1 MILNLKLQINFGA
14 WDLKFG
20 ERTMADLNQLQKEI
34 NIQFKDRNLL
44 QSSLTHRS
52 YLNENRSWPLPHNER
67 LEFLGDAVLEL
78 ITTEYLY
85 RNFPNPEGELTNLRS
100 ALVNYKM
107 LAEIAASIHLDK
119 YIMLSK
125 GEAKDLGRARQVIL
139 ANAIEALIGA
149 IYLDQGFQVSVEFV
163 HKFVIGQ
170 LAAIVSG
177 GKVLDPKSKFQ
188 ELTQEKLGVT
198 PHYKVL
204 AEWGPDHNKQFEV
217 GVFVQERQVAKGQGS
232 SKQEAEISAAENG
245 LKVWDEK

>member
-1 MILNLKLQINFGA
+1 
-14 WDLKFG
+14 
-20 ERTMADLNQLQKEI
+20 MADLNQLEDEI
-34 NIQFKDRNLL
+34 KIQFKDRNLL
-44 QSSLTHRS
+44 QTALTHRS

-100 ALVNYKM
+100 ALVNYKT
-107 LAEIAASIHLDK
+107 LAEIASSINLDK
-119 YIMLSK
+119 YIMLSR
-125 GEAKDLGRARQVIL
+125 GESKDLGRARQVIL
-139 ANAIEALIGA
+139 ANAMESLIGA
-149 IYLDQGFQVSVEFV
+149 IYLDAGFDVARQFV
-163 HKFVIGQ
+163 DEHVIGK
-170 LAAIVSG
+170 LESIVSD

-188 ELTQEKLGVT
+188 ELTQEKMGVT

-217 GVFVQERQVAKGQGS
+217 GVFVQDRQIAKGQGS

-245 LKVWDEK
+245 LKEWKD

>member
-1 MILNLKLQINFGA
+1 
-14 WDLKFG
+14 
-20 ERTMADLNQLQKEI
+20 MADLNQLEEEI
-34 NIQFKDRNLL
+34 NIKFKDRNLL

-52 YLNENRSWPLPHNER
+52 YLNENRSWPLAHNER

-78 ITTEYLY
+78 VTTEYLY

-107 LAEIAASIHLDK
+107 LSEIAASIHLDK

-149 IYLDQGFQVSVEFV
+149 IYLDAGFAVSEQFV
-163 HKFVIGQ
+163 NKFVISE
-170 LAAIVSG
+170 LAKIVSG

-188 ELTQEKLGVT
+188 ELTQEKIGVT

-245 LKVWDEK
+245 LKAWVD

>member
-1 MILNLKLQINFGA
+1 MDLTALETKINV
-14 WDLKFG
+14 KF
-20 ERTMADLNQLQKEI
+20 N
-34 NIQFKDRNLL
+34 DRNLL
-44 QSSLTHRS
+44 QSALTHRS
-52 YLNENRSWPLPHNER
+52 YLNENRKWPLPHNER

-107 LAEIAASIHLDK
+107 LSEIAQGLGLDDF
-119 YIMLSK
+119 IMLSK
-125 GEAKDLGRARQVIL
+125 GEAKDTGRARQVIL

-149 IYLDQGFQVSVEFV
+149 IYIDAGFEVTRVFV
-163 HKFVIGQ
+163 NDNVITK
-170 LAAIVSG
+170 LAGVLSA

-188 ELTQEKLGVT
+188 ELSQEKMGIT

-204 AEWGPDHNKQFEV
+204 AEWGPDHSKSFEV
-217 GVFVQERQVAKGQGS
+217 GVFVGDRQVAKGVGS

-245 LKVWDEK
+245 LKVQDL